1 MSTKKTLHE
10 GGKSTGCSDWKKCV
24 DDFAASAEKM
34 ARKEP
39 AKAAGI
45 AIATGMVLTILPVG
59 RIVGGLVRLA
69 FALVRPG
76 LLLLGAVK
84 LWEGL
89 EKRGDK

>member
-10 GGKSTGCSDWKKCV
+10 AGKPECCRDWKKCV
-24 DDFAASAEKM
+24 DDFAASAERM

-45 AIATGMVLTILPVG
+45 AVLAGMVLTILPVG
-59 RIVGGLVRLA
+59 RIVGGVVRLA
-69 FALVRPG
+69 LALARPV
-76 LLLLGAVK
+76 LVLLGAVK
-84 LWEGL
+84 LWEEF